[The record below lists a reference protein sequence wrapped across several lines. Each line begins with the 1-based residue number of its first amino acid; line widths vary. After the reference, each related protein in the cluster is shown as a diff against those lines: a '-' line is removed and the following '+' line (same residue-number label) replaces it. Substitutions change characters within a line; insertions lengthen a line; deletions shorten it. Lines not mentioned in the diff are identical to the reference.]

1 MVQKFPAQ
9 LREAMEIGKKAQID
23 PLDNPVHQIFVAG
36 MGGSG
41 IGADFVASFI
51 RDECRVPYLVAKTYD
66 APAYVNEHTLAI
78 ASSYSGNTEETI
90 SCIQQVKENMLELF
104 ASPLEEK
111 SSNGRKKITII
122 LSNCQTI
129 GLRRE
134 LVWVILL

>member
-90 SCIQQVKENMLELF
+90 AKQLVFAESLFGLFYCSTNVYDCSSRIDQQ
-104 ASPLEEK
+104 S
-111 SSNGRKKITII
+111 I
-122 LSNCQTI
+122 
-129 GLRRE
+129 
-134 LVWVILL
+134 